1 MKKSFYDEEY
11 RKVIMI
17 SDSSVYI
24 VRNDSHNNFT
34 FRSCLLL
41 ENSPIFT
48 KYKYY
53 TKTKELLFLDSAN
66 KVYLMKSYNF
76 QIEKILEIK
85 IFKEWNEGEK
95 MVIDIEYE
103 EDLKVLMVLTNNGEF
118 AIFSVEDPT
127 KALFIKIKDFLPYQ
141 LQSNTF
147 TSFSY

>member
-11 RKVIMI
+11 RKIIMI

-41 ENSPIFT
+41 ENSPLFI

-53 TKTKELLFLDSAN
+53 TKTKELLFLDSHN
-66 KVYLMKSYNF
+66 TVYLMKSYNF
-76 QIEKILEIK
+76 KVEKIIELK

-95 MVIDIEYE
+95 MVIDFEF
-103 EDLKVLMVLTNNGEF
+103 EDDHKVLMVLTNTG
-118 AIFSVEDPT
+118 
-127 KALFIKIKDFLPYQ
+127 
-141 LQSNTF
+141 
-147 TSFSY
+147 

>member
-1 MKKSFYDEEY
+1 
-11 RKVIMI
+11 
-17 SDSSVYI
+17 
-24 VRNDSHNNFT
+24 
-34 FRSCLLL
+34 
-41 ENSPIFT
+41 
-48 KYKYY
+48 
-53 TKTKELLFLDSAN
+53 
-66 KVYLMKSYNF
+66 MKSYNF
-76 QIEKILEIK
+76 QIEKIFEIK